1 MREGHFADIELHR
14 SRGPSELKIL
24 IIINLHA
31 NFHDR
36 GVGERV
42 LNVQFL
48 FDAELTNAKLLSRNL
63 KGTQPCRRV
72 FVFVFAHACVCACS
86 MDMVMDMLTSM
97 TMTKTI
103 SMALHDHP

>member
-1 MREGHFADIELHR
+1 MREGHFADMELHR

-48 FDAELTNAKLLSRNL
+48 FDAELTNAKL
-63 KGTQPCRRV
+63 
-72 FVFVFAHACVCACS
+72 
-86 MDMVMDMLTSM
+86 
-97 TMTKTI
+97 
-103 SMALHDHP
+103 